1 MIKIIIVDDESITRQ
16 WIKKKIEK
24 MDSDYLLVGEFTNGR
39 QALEYCRNHDVDVIF
54 TDICMSNMDG
64 IELLKNIQEL
74 GKNPYTVILSAYDEF
89 QYARQALKL
98 GVHDFILKPEI
109 TGEGIKKILE
119 EARKYLY
126 ERKSNSQNK
135 EQPDEIL
142 QYIIEAA
149 DGIPEEKLRLIIND
163 NHIKLA
169 EHNLVVW
176 NIYFEK
182 PEVVEKVR
190 EIIELFMEEKLLNG
204 YCFPN
209 SMQEYTVI
217 YNHRNDLIRK
227 EVAEELCKILRIHMG
242 EKLFIGISC
251 KKNGFSKVRELYR
264 QALQA
269 RENRVFFNVWGCME
283 YDKLKVS
290 PDNNLEELYCN
301 YDMKEIIQLIEQEKY
316 DEADEKTESLLE
328 RLKSADFLP
337 PQYVKTISNEIL
349 TTYIHRL
356 WRYTLDTEEQRSVG
370 VIGLQLGENC
380 EKYQELYRKVDEAQK
395 CLSLLLRKKRET
407 NCYSQPIQEVMN
419 YVEAHYFE
427 KILMENIAEKVHLSR
442 TYISVLFKKETG
454 EKFSDY
460 LQRIRLENSCVLL
473 KNTKLSMQEIAE
485 KTGFFDSAH
494 FSRAFKE
501 HYKCSPI
508 EYRKQNNTKK
518 I

>member
-1 MIKIIIVDDESITRQ
+1 
-16 WIKKKIEK
+16 
-24 MDSDYLLVGEFTNGR
+24 
-39 QALEYCRNHDVDVIF
+39 
-54 TDICMSNMDG
+54 
-64 IELLKNIQEL
+64 
-74 GKNPYTVILSAYDEF
+74 
-89 QYARQALKL
+89 
-98 GVHDFILKPEI
+98 
-109 TGEGIKKILE
+109 
-119 EARKYLY
+119 
-126 ERKSNSQNK
+126 
-135 EQPDEIL
+135 
-142 QYIIEAA
+142 
-149 DGIPEEKLRLIIND
+149 
-163 NHIKLA
+163 
-169 EHNLVVW
+169 
-176 NIYFEK
+176 
-182 PEVVEKVR
+182 
-190 EIIELFMEEKLLNG
+190 
-204 YCFPN
+204 
-209 SMQEYTVI
+209 
-217 YNHRNDLIRK
+217 
-227 EVAEELCKILRIHMG
+227 
-242 EKLFIGISC
+242 
-251 KKNGFSKVRELYR
+251 
-264 QALQA
+264 
-269 RENRVFFNVWGCME
+269 ME
-283 YDKLKVS
+283 YDRLRVS
-290 PDNNLEELYCN
+290 TDNNLEELYCN

-316 DEADEKTESLLE
+316 DEADEKTEALLE
-328 RLKSADFLP
+328 KLKTADFLP
-337 PQYVKTISNEIL
+337 TQYVKTICNEIL

-370 VIGLQLGENC
+370 AIGLQLGENC

-407 NCYSQPIQEVMN
+407 NCYSQPIQEAMN